1 MSSLN
6 TKQSTRGPGHD
17 VERAS
22 WVANQLQGLLKNPP
36 EDEVKGMYAKL
47 WDIATILAGQLFDQ
61 RNAKQQKQA
70 VHKAMVLPLALR
82 NYTEP
87 KGKLADKAEPAY
99 KLQAALEQCDDD
111 GKKKVLRDKLGAQ
124 RLELENAVQA
134 EIWSQLNGGGSCE
147 KVLFNLTNIMAV
159 SNARF
164 CDVYGSIVVGIK
176 SDDPEAFEA
185 FSNEAKTVMS
195 LCAESCR
202 KCRQPTED
210 AVEILDQAMR
220 AGTFFE
226 VRGLAA
232 V

>member
-22 WVANQLQGLLKNPP
+22 WVTNQFKGLLKDPP
-36 EDEVKGMYAKL
+36 ADEMKGMYAKL

-70 VHKAMVLPLALR
+70 VHKAMVLPLALQ

-99 KLQAALEQCDDD
+99 KLQEELEQCDDD
-111 GKKKVLRDKLGAQ
+111 GKKKMLREKLGAQ
-124 RLELENAVQA
+124 RLELEHAVQA

-147 KVLFNLTNIMAV
+147 KVLFNLTKIMAV

-164 CDVYGSIVVGIK
+164 CDVYGSIVAGIK
-176 SDDPEAFEA
+176 SDDPQAFEA

-195 LCAESCR
+195 LCAESCQ